1 MAAAAVVTL
10 ISPMSFCGEDEPPF
24 PLLPQE
30 AAVCGVSGL
39 LLLLLAMLASSPPP
53 RSLTRDDNDDDD
65 ANGDDKG
72 VSFSL

>member
-24 PLLPQE
+24 PLLPLE
-30 AAVCGVSGL
+30 AAVCGVSG

>member
-39 LLLLLAMLASSPPP
+39 LLLLAMLASSPPP

>member
-1 MAAAAVVTL
+1 MADAAVVTL

-39 LLLLLAMLASSPPP
+39 LLLLAMLASSPPP

>member
-1 MAAAAVVTL
+1 MASAAVVTL

-39 LLLLLAMLASSPPP
+39 LLLLAMLASSPPP